1 MGGRDGTKDRA
12 GDRTGA
18 ARATLCSEAPGLL
31 ELPNVGVGDQRQEDS
46 LQVARGE
53 HLDGGQPGTLLCR
66 ANPQDGAGG
75 GGAGGPG
82 SG

>member
-31 ELPNVGVGDQRQEDS
+31 ELPNVGVGDQRQENS
-46 LQVARGE
+46 L
-53 HLDGGQPGTLLCR
+53 
-66 ANPQDGAGG
+66 
-75 GGAGGPG
+75 
-82 SG
+82 